1 MANQYPVYFAGQRL
15 TATLL
20 SSGLP
25 LIARKNA
32 DEGLNN
38 NITVQP
44 DDDLFVSVAAGA
56 SYIVEGWLIYSAAS
70 NTPDLRINYTYPS
83 GATFTRTDWG
93 APPASTSTN
102 DVVEMSVATTADV
115 GRAAG
120 TTQRSVLIRGD
131 LVVGGTAG
139 TFRVTWAQVT
149 SDANTLSMKTGSHIK
164 LTRYA

>member
-1 MANQYPVYFAGQRL
+1 MANQYPALFAGQRW
-15 TATLL
+15 TAALA
-20 SSGLP
+20 SAGLP

-32 DEGLNN
+32 DEGLNSN
-38 NITVQP
+38 GTVQA
-44 DDDLFVSVAAGA
+44 DDELFVSVVAGA

-83 GATFTRTDWG
+83 GASFTRTDWG

-120 TTQRSVLIRGD
+120 TTQRSVWVRGD
-131 LVVGGTAG
+131 LVVGATAG
-139 TFRVTWAQVT
+139 TFRLVWAQVT
-149 SDANTLSMKTGSHIK
+149 SDVNTVSMKAGSHIK